1 MEISKKIITFENIKS
16 KKYYFFEK
24 VIKRS
29 IIFYQIEFPSP
40 IKNIQD
46 IIKYEN
52 KEYIGSQKLFFTYA
66 SHILKDFEISPLI
79 NEDLK
84 YTNILFEAEE
94 EKEKSILFN
103 SFVDYFINKE
113 EDLKTKFFNRLFK
126 DKKIFAQ
133 EIKDRKNILVL
144 AKIVNNNILNKSFKN
159 LFNNYKDQI
168 KKFSIIDEIKNQI
181 NDFYKE
187 IKDAIKRRK
196 RHRNMS
202 ILIKKF

>member
-1 MEISKKIITFENIKS
+1 LEDISIGIN
-16 KKYYFFEK
+16 
-24 VIKRS
+24 V
-29 IIFYQIEFPSP
+29 
-40 IKNIQD
+40 
-46 IIKYEN
+46 
-52 KEYIGSQKLFFTYA
+52 KELRELFFTYGI
-66 SHILKDFEISPLI
+66 HILKDFEKSCLI

-84 YTNILFEAEE
+84 YRNILFEAEE

-103 SFVDYFINKE
+103 SFVDFFINKE
-113 EDLKTKFFNRLFK
+113 EDLKTKFLNKLFK

-133 EIKDRKNILVL
+133 EMKDLKNIFAL
-144 AKIVNNNILNKSFKN
+144 AKIVNNNFLHKN
-159 LFNNYKDQI
+159 FQNIFENYKDQI
-168 KKFSIIDEIKNQI
+168 KKFSIIDETKNQI